1 MSGQREVALGYGGTP
16 PAAGA
21 RPGIGPRG
29 PETPASSR
37 ALTEPR
43 APGDA
48 EVRPASEGSGAISS
62 FIETQLPVSRLSK
75 ESYKERSAKNSQTLT
90 PLGKWWGRKP
100 LVMVRA
106 VILGLL
112 MPASSDPRKDRD
124 VFLALLTM
132 DEAGLRRRKNRNIP
146 LKEIY
151 QRLSPSERSEWFAPG
166 CTSERPKLR
175 GGTKAAARKRLQRLV
190 FDRMGYDE
198 KLKWCDRPEQ
208 IDGPSPEAWKAIN
221 EHLGTN
227 AESLPELV
235 RALGERQ
242 FGHVPRIG
250 DAFCGGGS
258 VTFEA
263 ARLGCEAFGS
273 DLNPVAALLTWGA
286 LNIVGGGKAVAK
298 RVRQAQERIFAA
310 VDRQI
315 TEWGIEHNDVGW
327 RADAYLYCTET
338 DCPEC
343 GWRVP
348 LAPSWVVGEKPRTVA
363 ILLPVPGEKR
373 FAIEIRSGVERDAL
387 SAARNAGTVKQ
398 SRLECSRCHASTP
411 MSAIRG
417 DRRAPA
423 DRPAGESGPGY
434 GLRPW
439 ESEDLVPRPGDVFQE
454 RLYCVRWR
462 LPALD
467 ALLWAEQT
475 GDLTAAVPEWVPLE
489 DAIAALTDLLDP
501 SQQDVVATLRKRDWP
516 AEDRACEEARHAL
529 EAAREAGYPRHELME
544 AARRAMGLEEA
555 VKERNRRA
563 EALAKSLPGA
573 LYRPVKAADRE
584 REQHVLTL
592 LRERFADWQALGY
605 LPSRKIV
612 PGDETTRLMRERG
625 WTHWHHLFTPRQ
637 LLTLGLLSSETR
649 SGPRDKM
656 EAVAGTRTSELP
668 GLRVSRPQQD
678 GHPQQNSEG
687 GTHGQPRTCVGSAG
701 DPETA
706 SAVLGLSRCADYNS
720 KLCRWHTRAV
730 GDKSEQTFSN
740 QALNTMSSFACRA
753 LPALGKSFFMDLNA
767 SAIAGCGTVN
777 AQDAREVAVEQDVWL
792 TDPPY
797 ADAINYHELSEYLL
811 AWHQQRLSA
820 LFPGSYADSKRAL
833 AVRGTGVDFRRS
845 MVDCYRNLTAQM
857 PDDGLQVVMFT
868 HQDAKV
874 WADLTLILWAAGLR
888 VTAAWTIATETQS
901 ALKEGNY
908 VQGTVLMVL
917 RKQTSGETAFLD
929 EVIPE
934 VETEVERQLRSMLA
948 LDDQDEPNFSDAD
961 YQLAAYAAALR
972 VLTRYRSLEDLDIAR
987 QLARE
992 RGADEPNPI
1001 EVIIEDAVRTASNF
1015 LVPAGLPSHL
1025 WRRLGPEEKLYLKG
1039 LEVESHGEFRA
1050 GVYQE
1055 FARGFGVRDYR
1066 PLLRTGKA
1074 NETRLKTAT
1083 ELGRRGLGESSFGAS
1098 LVRHALYGVWRAA
1111 EAGEVN
1117 GSLTWLQTELFPD
1130 YWPQREA
1137 LIAIFRYLAARES
1150 DHWRADAAA
1159 ARLLAGAVE
1168 NDHV

>member
-348 LAPSWVVGEKPRTVA
+348 LAPSWVVGEKPRTIA
-363 ILLPVPGEKR
+363 RLLPIPDEKR
-373 FAIEIRSGVERDAL
+373 FAIEIRSGVGRDAL
-387 SAARNAGTVKQ
+387 SAAHNAGTTKRSRNQ
-398 SRLECSRCHASTP
+398 SRVECPHCHASTP
-411 MSAIRG
+411 MAAIRG
-417 DRRAPA
+417 DRRDPA
-423 DRPAGESGPGY
+423 ERPAGEIGRGY

-439 ESEDLVPRPGDVFQE
+439 ENEDLVPRPDDVFQE

-462 LPALD
+462 LPPLD

-475 GDLTAAVPEWVPLE
+475 GGSPESVPEWVDLHE
-489 DAIAALTDLLDP
+489 SIAALIELLDP
-501 SQQDVVATLRKRDWP
+501 SRQDEITVLRERDWL
-516 AEDRACEEARHAL
+516 AEDRACEAARHAL
-529 EAAREAGYPRHELME
+529 ETAREAGHPQHELTDM
-544 AARRAMGLEEA
+544 ARKAKELDQA
-555 VKERNRRA
+555 VEERNRQI
-563 EALAKSLPGA
+563 ETLTKSLPRA
-573 LYRPVKAADRE
+573 LYRSVEEADQE
-584 REQHVLTL
+584 REDRALAL
-592 LRERFADWQALGY
+592 LRERFADWQNLGY
-605 LPSRKIV
+605 LPSRKITS
-612 PGDETTRLMRERG
+612 GAKTDEPIRTRG

-637 LLTLGLLSSETR
+637 LLTLGLLSSKIR
-649 SGPRDKM
+649 SGLRDEM
-656 EAVAGTRTSELP
+656 EAVTRTRACELP
-668 GLRVSRPQQD
+668 GLSASRPQQAR
-678 GHPQQNSEG
+678 HPQQRSEG
-687 GTHGQPRTCVGSAG
+687 GPHGQPRTRVGSAG

-706 SAVLGLSRCADYNS
+706 SAVLGLSRCVDYNS

-753 LPALGKSFFMDLNA
+753 LPALGKSFFVDLSTSEITGFGA
-767 SAIAGCGTVN
+767 VS
-777 AQDAREVAVEQDVWL
+777 AQDARAVAVEQDVWL

-797 ADAINYHELSEYLL
+797 ADAVNYHELSEYLL
-811 AWHQQRLSA
+811 AWHQRRLSA
-820 LFPGSYADSKRAL
+820 LIPGSYADSKRAL

-845 MVDCYRNLTAQM
+845 MVDCY
-857 PDDGLQVVMFT
+857 
-868 HQDAKV
+868 
-874 WADLTLILWAAGLR
+874 
-888 VTAAWTIATETQS
+888 
-901 ALKEGNY
+901 KEGNY

-917 RKQTSGETAFLD
+917 RKQISEETVFLD

-948 LDDQDEPNFSDAD
+948 LDDHDEPNFSDAD

-972 VLTRYRSLEDLDIAR
+972 VLTRYRSLEDLDIAK

-992 RGADEPNPI
+992 RGADDPNPI
-1001 EVIIEDAVRTASNF
+1001 EAIIEDAVRTASNF
-1015 LVPAGLPSHL
+1015 LVPVGLSPHL

-1074 NETRLKTAT
+1074 NETRLKTAS
-1083 ELGRRGLGESSFGAS
+1083 ELKRRDIGESAFGAS

-1111 EAGEVN
+1111 DTGEVN
-1117 GSLTWLQTELFPD
+1117 GSLTWLRTELPD

-1137 LIAIFRYLAARES
+1137 LTAILRYLAALQS

-1168 NDHV
+1168 NDHI